1 MKKNLYKRTVCRWS
15 NFFLLVGFCL
25 LWASCSSTYD
35 KLLNGTDYK
44 AMYKAAHEYYDL
56 GKYRRSAALF
66 EKAVVFYRAMPQDD
80 TLHFFWAKSL
90 YNDKDI
96 YSSEYYFRQFFTN
109 FPRSPFAEEANYLYI
124 ASLHKQT
131 FRYELDQTPSYRT
144 LTAITD
150 FSFTY
155 PRSQYMEECHK
166 IREDLTQRLDQK
178 QFEAAKLYYTIGEY
192 RSAITA
198 FRTSLK
204 DFPESRYKEEIR
216 YLLVVSTYEYADRS
230 YRHRQKDRYQA
241 VVDEYYNFVSEFPES
256 NYRKDVER
264 MHAHVVEQIRLMQ
277 DTVIPVEQVITIEE

>member
-1 MKKNLYKRTVCRWS
+1 MKKNLYKCTVCRWS
-15 NFFLLVGFCL
+15 SFFLLVGFCL
-25 LWASCSSTYD
+25 LLASCSSTYD
-35 KLLNGTDYK
+35 KLLKGTDYEAK
-44 AMYKAAHEYYDL
+44 YKAAHEYYAL
-56 GKYRRSAALF
+56 GKYGRAATLF
-66 EKAVVFYRAMPQDD
+66 EKAAVFYRAMPQED
-80 TLHFFWAKSL
+80 TLKFFLAKSC
-90 YNDKDI
+90 YNDKDV
-96 YSSEYYFRQFFTN
+96 YSSEYYFREFFTN

-166 IREDLTQRLDQK
+166 IREDLTQRLDEK